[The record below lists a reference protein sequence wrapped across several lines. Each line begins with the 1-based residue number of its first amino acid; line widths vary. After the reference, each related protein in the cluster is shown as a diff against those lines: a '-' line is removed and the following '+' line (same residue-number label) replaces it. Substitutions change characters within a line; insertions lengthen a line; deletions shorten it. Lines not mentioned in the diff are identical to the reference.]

1 MALPTSSAPS
11 NADSAQN
18 WADQVAD
25 LVVETVDKVRDKT
38 VVPAQKASRG
48 VAYGV
53 AIPFLAI
60 PAIVML
66 LVLLVR
72 VLDKAIPGDVWFVYA
87 LFGIIF
93 IPAGVAV
100 WVTKYSDAK
109 P

>member
-1 MALPTSSAPS
+1 MALPTSRAPS
-11 NADSAQN
+11 GADSAQN

-60 PAIVML
+60 PAIIML

-72 VLDKAIPGDVWFVYA
+72 IFDKLMPGDVWLVYA
-87 LFGIIF
+87 ILALVF
-93 IPAGVAV
+93 IPAGIIV
-100 WVTKYSDAK
+100 WLAKYSDAK